1 MIHRERGLCLSHL
14 AQGSTAM
21 STVPVW
27 ARYLIWIVTL
37 STAAILGVL
46 WPYVR
51 AVQNAARKAQDK

>member
-1 MIHRERGLCLSHL
+1 
-14 AQGSTAM
+14 M